1 MAAFEYKALD
11 SKGKQQ
17 KGVIEADTARHARG
31 QLREQH
37 LMPLE
42 LQPVNEKEAR
52 SQRGGF
58 NLANLFKRRISVAEL
73 ALITRQI
80 ATLVAAGLP
89 IEEALK
95 AVGQQSEKD
104 RLGSMIMAVRS
115 RVVEGYSLADSM
127 AEFPHVF
134 DDLFRAMVASGEKS
148 GHLEVVLNRL
158 ADYTERRQQLKTKL
172 TQAMIYPIV
181 LTVVA
186 IGVIAVLLAAVV
198 PKVVGQFEHMG
209 QELPGTTQFLILA
222 SDFVQHWGVLV
233 VLLIFGCMIVF
244 QRMLTNPVMR
254 MKFDTALLQMPVI
267 GKVSKGLNTAR
278 FARTL
283 SILSASSVPLLD
295 GMRIASEVLQNV
307 KVRAAVDD
315 ATARVREG
323 TSLGNAL
330 TNTKLFPA
338 MMLYMIASG
347 EKSGQLENMLERAAD
362 NQDRDFESNVNIAL
376 GVFEP
381 MLVVS
386 MASVVLF
393 IVMAILQPILELNN
407 LVTG

>member
-11 SKGKQQ
+11 HKGKQQ
-17 KGVIEADTARHARG
+17 KGVIEADTARHARS
-31 QLREQH
+31 QLREQR

-42 LQPVNEKEAR
+42 LQPVSEKEAN

-58 NLANLFKRRISVAEL
+58 NLANLFKKRISVAEL

-89 IEEALK
+89 IEETLK
-95 AVGQQSEKD
+95 AVGQQSEKA
-104 RLGSMIMAVRS
+104 RLGNMIMAVRS

-134 DDLFRAMVASGEKS
+134 DDLYRSMVASGEKS

-158 ADYTERRQQLKTKL
+158 ADYTERRQQLKSKL

-209 QELPGTTQFLILA
+209 QELPGTTQFLIFA
-222 SDFVQHWGVLV
+222 SDFVQHWGIVV
-233 VLLIFGCMIVF
+233 VLLIFAGIVLF
-244 QRMLTNPVMR
+244 QRMLTNPRMR
-254 MKFDTALLQMPVI
+254 MKYDTALLQMPVI

-307 KVRAAVDD
+307 KVRAAVDE

-323 TSLGNAL
+323 TSLGTAL

-362 NQDRDFESNVNIAL
+362 NQDREFESNVNIAL

-407 LVTG
+407 LISG

>member
-11 SKGKQQ
+11 SNGKQQ
-17 KGVIEADTARHARG
+17 KGVIEADTARHARS
-31 QLREQH
+31 QLREQR
-37 LMPLE
+37 LMPIE
-42 LQPVNEKEAR
+42 LQPVAEKEAKAKTGGFKLF
-52 SQRGGF
+52 QRG
-58 NLANLFKRRISVAEL
+58 ISVAEL

-89 IEEALK
+89 IDESLK
-95 AVGQQSEKD
+95 AVGQQCEKD
-104 RLGSMIMAVRS
+104 RLASLVMAVRS
-115 RVVEGYSLADSM
+115 RVVEGYSLADSL
-127 AEFPHVF
+127 AEYPHVF
-134 DDLFRAMVASGEKS
+134 DDLYRAMVASGEKS

-158 ADYTERRQQLKTKL
+158 ADYTERRQQLKSKL

-222 SDFVQHWGVLV
+222 SDFVQAYGLV
-233 VLLIFGCMIVF
+233 VLGLLFAAFVLFKQMLKKPNF
-244 QRMLTNPVMR
+244 RMH
-254 MKFDTALLQMPVI
+254 FDTWLLKAPVI
-267 GKVSKGLNTAR
+267 GKVSKGINTAR

-283 SILSASSVPLLD
+283 SILSASSVPLLE
-295 GMRIASEVLQNV
+295 GMRIASEVLLNV

-323 TSLGNAL
+323 TSLGAAL
-330 TNTKLFPA
+330 TNTKLFPP

-347 EKSGQLENMLERAAD
+347 EKSGQLEQMLERAAD
-362 NQDRDFESNVNIAL
+362 NQDSEFESNVNIAL

-407 LVTG
+407 LISG

>member
-17 KGVIEADTARHARG
+17 KGVIEADTARHARS
-31 QLREQH
+31 QLREQR

-42 LQPVNEKEAR
+42 LQPVSEKEAR

-58 NLANLFKRRISVAEL
+58 NLANLFKKRISVAEL

-134 DDLFRAMVASGEKS
+134 DDLYRAMVASGEKS

-158 ADYTERRQQLKTKL
+158 ADYTERRQQLKSKL

-222 SDFVQHWGVLV
+222 SDFVQHWGVVV
-233 VLLIFGCMIVF
+233 VLLIFAAMVMF
-244 QRMLTNPVMR
+244 QRLLTNPIMR
-254 MKFDTALLQMPVI
+254 MKYDTALLQMPVI

-307 KVRAAVDD
+307 KVRAAVDE

-323 TSLGNAL
+323 TSLGTAL

-362 NQDRDFESNVNIAL
+362 NQDREFESNVNIAL

-407 LVTG
+407 IISG

>member
-17 KGVIEADTARHARG
+17 KGVIEADTARHARS
-31 QLREQH
+31 QLREQR

-42 LQPVNEKEAR
+42 LQPVSEKEAR

-58 NLANLFKRRISVAEL
+58 NLANLFKKRISVAEL

-134 DDLFRAMVASGEKS
+134 DDLYRAMVASGEKS

-158 ADYTERRQQLKTKL
+158 ADYTERRQQLKSKL

-222 SDFVQHWGVLV
+222 SDFVQHWGVVV
-233 VLLIFGCMIVF
+233 VLLIFAAMVMF
-244 QRMLTNPVMR
+244 QRLLTNPIMR
-254 MKFDTALLQMPVI
+254 MKYDTALLQMPVI

-295 GMRIASEVLQNV
+295 GMRIASEILQNG
-307 KVRAAVDD
+307 KVRAAVDE

-323 TSLGNAL
+323 TSLGTAL

-362 NQDRDFESNVNIAL
+362 NQDREFESNVNIAL

-407 LVTG
+407 LISG